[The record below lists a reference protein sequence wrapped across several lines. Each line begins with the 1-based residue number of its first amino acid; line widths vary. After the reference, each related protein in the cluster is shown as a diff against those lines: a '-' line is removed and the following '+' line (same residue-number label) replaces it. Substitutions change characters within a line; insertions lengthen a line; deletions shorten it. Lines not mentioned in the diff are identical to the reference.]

1 MAAGVLTVPRLFLG
15 EALKRLRAE
24 SRKTLDET
32 AAAIGKSRARLIN
45 VLDGKG
51 TLTVDE
57 LARLLDFLGARASQ
71 KPGLLALGAEA
82 RKRPTRRP
90 YTDLLP
96 SAYERITDLQSMAT
110 EIDWYERGVIPG
122 LLQTPEYFEAIA
134 RDTEGI
140 WWGPS
145 GDQRRNWVTF
155 HLERQRAILT
165 ARPAKTMRFVI
176 TDDALHTKV
185 GDGATMRRQLQ
196 RLLSLLD
203 ERPGLTIQVLSA
215 TASHNPAPSAGMILL
230 RLGAPLH
237 PIGFLPVA
245 YGPSTY
251 LDGPDDTA
259 RLARAFARV
268 RELASSP
275 DESRALIAELLAVGR
290 PED

>member
-24 SRKTLDET
+24 SKKTLDET

-51 TLTVDE
+51 TLTAEE
-57 LARLLDFLGARASQ
+57 LARLLDFLGADPS
-71 KPGLLALGAEA
+71 KKSGLLALGAEA

-96 SAYERITDLQSMAT
+96 TVFERIIDLQSMAA

-122 LLQTPEYFEAIA
+122 LLQIPEYFEAIVA
-134 RDTEGI
+134 DTEGI

-145 GDQRRNWVTF
+145 WEQRRNWVTF
-155 HLERQRAILT
+155 HLERQRTILQ
-165 ARPAKTMRFVI
+165 ARPAKIMRFVI
-176 TDDALHTKV
+176 TDDALRTEV
-185 GDGATMRRQLQ
+185 GDPRTMGRQLEH
-196 RLLSLLD
+196 LLSLLD
-203 ERPGLTIQVLSA
+203 EWPNVSIQVLSS
-215 TASHNPAPSAGMILL
+215 TASHNPAPSAGLILL
-230 RLGAPLH
+230 RLGAQQH

-251 LDGPDDTA
+251 LDDPDDTE

-268 RELASSP
+268 RDLAMPP
-275 DESRALIAELLAVGR
+275 DESRAMIATLLAQVGSAS
-290 PED
+290 